1 MSNTRTNLTNEQ
13 KYEIVADY
21 IRLGSYNAVAREHG
35 LGGHETVRY
44 IVNKFKDKH
53 PEEYLKIQDTF
64 LMEQKQKL
72 LMTNSR
78 TTQKALDKIDELL
91 DDPDASKSV
100 KDVAITYGILY
111 EKGALMKGEST
122 SNQAIN
128 IKLSG
133 NLEELAK

>member
-1 MSNTRTNLTNEQ
+1 MSNTRPNLTNEQ

-21 IRLGSYNAVAREHG
+21 IRVGSFNAVAKEHG

-72 LMTNSR
+72 LMTSSR
-78 TTQKALDKIDELL
+78 TTQKALDKVEELIDTAE
-91 DDPDASKSV
+91 SV
-100 KDVAITYGILY
+100 KDVAITYGILS
-111 EKGALMKGEST
+111 EKDRLMRGEST
-122 SNQAIN
+122 SNQAIS

-133 NLEELAK
+133 SLEELAK

>member
-1 MSNTRTNLTNEQ
+1 MSNTRPNLTNEQ

-21 IRLGSYNAVAREHG
+21 IRLGSFNAVAKEHG

-72 LMTNSR
+72 LMTSSR
-78 TTQKALDKIDELL
+78 TTQKALDKVEELIDTAE
-91 DDPDASKSV
+91 SV
-100 KDVAITYGILY
+100 KDVAITYGILS
-111 EKGALMKGEST
+111 EKDRLMRGEST
-122 SNQAIN
+122 SNQAIS

-133 NLEELAK
+133 SLEELAK

>member
-1 MSNTRTNLTNEQ
+1 MSNTRTNLTNEE

-21 IRLGSYNAVAREHG
+21 IRLGSFNAVAKEHG

-72 LMTNSR
+72 LMTSSR
-78 TTQKALDKIDELL
+78 TTQKALDKVEELIDTAE
-91 DDPDASKSV
+91 SV
-100 KDVAITYGILY
+100 KDVAITYGILS
-111 EKGALMKGEST
+111 EKDRLMRGEST
-122 SNQAIN
+122 SNQAIS

-133 NLEELAK
+133 ALEELAK

>member
-1 MSNTRTNLTNEQ
+1 MSNTRPNLTNEQ

-21 IRLGSYNAVAREHG
+21 IRLGSYNAVAKEHG

-72 LMTNSR
+72 LMTSSR
-78 TTQKALDKIDELL
+78 TTQKALDKVEELIDTAE
-91 DDPDASKSV
+91 SV
-100 KDVAITYGILY
+100 KDVAITYGILS
-111 EKGALMKGEST
+111 EKDRLMRGEST
-122 SNQAIN
+122 SNQAIQIN
-128 IKLSG
+128 LSG
-133 NLEELAK
+133 LEELAKWI

>member
-1 MSNTRTNLTNEQ
+1 MSNTRPNLTNEQ

-21 IRLGSYNAVAREHG
+21 IRLGSFNAVAKEHG

-72 LMTNSR
+72 LMTSSR
-78 TTQKALDKIDELL
+78 TTQKALDKVEELIDTAE
-91 DDPDASKSV
+91 SV
-100 KDVAITYGILY
+100 KDVAITYGILS
-111 EKGALMKGEST
+111 EKDRLMRGEST
-122 SNQAIN
+122 SNQAIS

-133 NLEELAK
+133 ALEELAK